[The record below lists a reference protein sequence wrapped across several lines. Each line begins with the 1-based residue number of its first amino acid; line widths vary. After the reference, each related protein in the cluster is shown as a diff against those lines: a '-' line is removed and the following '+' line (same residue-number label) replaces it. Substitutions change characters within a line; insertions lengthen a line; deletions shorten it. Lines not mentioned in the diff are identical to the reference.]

1 MFLCY
6 TKYVT
11 PACSEQ
17 KPFWKTEATFNQTL
31 TIKVVYNKV
40 MSKNTKKRFPWHLE
54 VTYISF
60 LGGSFVDTFVSKAGK
75 FGN

>member
-1 MFLCY
+1 MKWDEVSSLTQTKIRKMFLCY

-31 TIKVVYNKV
+31 KIKVVYYKV
-40 MSKNTKKRFPWHLE
+40 MSKNTIKNVFHD
-54 VTYISF
+54 I
-60 LGGSFVDTFVSKAGK
+60 
-75 FGN
+75 